1 MKVFV
6 PGTCQCM
13 LCQLA
18 EWQRTVNEAERSGA
32 RHDVRLLVGRHH
44 EGQIQ
49 MHVNNSDIEVTHY
62 LQHDG

>member
-1 MKVFV
+1 
-6 PGTCQCM
+6 M